1 MLKSKT
7 KIRLF
12 VESPLKPG
20 LDLTLDEAQA
30 HYLAHV
36 MRVRSGDSLSL
47 FNGRHGEWMSH
58 VARIGKNICSVFVE
72 RQTRKQQPEQGP
84 WLAFA
89 PIKKTAVDFIAE
101 KATELGSSRL
111 CPVFTSRTAV
121 TRINVRRLR
130 ANAIE
135 AAEQSE
141 RLTVPDVMDPVP
153 FEDFISRWP
162 SERALFILHGRGQGQ
177 PVFEH
182 FAAIRSVSTRR
193 QSCPPGFLIGP
204 EGGFSPSELDLAGNL
219 PFVSVIEMG
228 PRVLRCETAAM
239 AVLACWQAIAG
250 DWRERPGPQ
259 DSSIR

>member
-1 MLKSKT
+1 MLKSQP

-12 VESPLKPG
+12 VDNSLKSG
-20 LDLTLDEAQA
+20 IDLTLDAAQA

-36 MRVRSGDSLSL
+36 MRVRSDDSVLL
-47 FNGRHGEWMSH
+47 FNGHDGEWMCR
-58 VARIGKNICSVFVE
+58 VARIGRKLCSVSVE
-72 RQTRKQQPEQGP
+72 RQTRKPQPEQGP

-89 PIKKTAVDFIAE
+89 PVKKNAVDFIAE
-101 KATELGSSRL
+101 KATELGASRL
-111 CPVFTSRTAV
+111 CPLFTSRTAV
-121 TRINVRRLR
+121 NRINVRRLR

-153 FEDFISRWP
+153 FEDLVSRWP
-162 SERALFILHGRGQGQ
+162 ADRALFILHGRGHGR

-182 FAAIRSVSTRR
+182 FSAIRSTSMER

-204 EGGFSPSELDLAGNL
+204 EGGLSSSELDLAANL

-228 PRVLRCETAAM
+228 PRVLRCETAAL

-259 DSSIR
+259 YSSNR